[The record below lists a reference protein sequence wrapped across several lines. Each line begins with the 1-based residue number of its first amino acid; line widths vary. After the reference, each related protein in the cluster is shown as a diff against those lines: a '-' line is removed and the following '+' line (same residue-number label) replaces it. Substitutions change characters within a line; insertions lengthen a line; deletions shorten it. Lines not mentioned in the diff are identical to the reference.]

1 MAQFLPRCSFSVPSS
16 IPKSYFLGHH
26 RAAVTKLKTV
36 LPRVSLV
43 IECRDF
49 RLPLSTHNPV
59 LEKAVIGCPKIIVYT
74 KHDLGSD
81 SPGARQLLQRLHGR
95 RALFWD
101 KNHPGATA
109 SLLRRLKETAYE
121 VDSIT
126 GLCALIVGMPN
137 VGKSTLLNA
146 LRNSGTLG
154 RKTKVAKTGDQA
166 GVTRKIGTSV
176 RVVEPE
182 ERGGVGAG
190 VYVLDSPGVFMPYV
204 EDGEAMMKISLVQ
217 GIKKGL
223 IADEILADY
232 LLYKMNLWDPQIY
245 SRYCEPTN
253 DVQEFLSAVA
263 KRDGKLK
270 AGGVPGMEES
280 AARVLSEWRKGR
292 LGKYVLDDLSDEALR
307 NHELMVSSPP
317 LSLSQGKKAWKEQ
330 KKEKG
335 A

>member
-1 MAQFLPRCSFSVPSS
+1 MAQFLPRRSFSVPSS

-26 RAAVTKLKTV
+26 RAAVSKLKTV

-49 RLPLSTHNPV
+49 RLPLATHNPL

-101 KNHPGATA
+101 KNHSAATA

-146 LRNSGTLG
+146 LRKSGTLG

-223 IADEILADY
+223 IPDEILADY

-270 AGGVPGMEES
+270 AGGVPDMEES

-307 NHELMVSSPP
+307 DHELMVSSPP

-330 KKEKG
+330 KKEKS

>member
-1 MAQFLPRCSFSVPSS
+1 MTQFLPRRSFSVPSS

-26 RAAVTKLKTV
+26 QAAISKLKTV
-36 LPRVSLV
+36 LSRVSLV

-49 RLPLSTHNPV
+49 RLPLSTHNPI

-81 SPGARQLLQRLHGR
+81 SPGVWHLLQRLHGR

-101 KNHPGATA
+101 KNHPTTTA
-109 SLLRRLKETAYE
+109 SLIRRLKETAYE

-146 LRNSGTLG
+146 LRNTGTIG

-166 GVTRKIGTSV
+166 GVTRKVGTSV
-176 RVVEPE
+176 RVVESE

-190 VYVLDSPGVFMPYV
+190 VYVLDSPGVFLPYV
-204 EDGEAMMKISLVQ
+204 EDGEAMIKISLVQ

-223 IADEILADY
+223 IPDEILADY
-232 LLYKMNLWDPQIY
+232 LLYKMNLWDPSIY
-245 SRYCEPTN
+245 RHYCAPTN
-253 DVQEFLSAVA
+253 DIQEFLFAVA

-270 AGGVPGMEES
+270 AGGVPDMGES
-280 AARVLSEWRKGR
+280 AARVLSEWRKGK

-307 NHELMVSSPP
+307 SHDLMVTSPP

-330 KKEKG
+330 RKEKST
-335 A
+335 

>member
-1 MAQFLPRCSFSVPSS
+1 MAQFVPRRSFPVPSS

-26 RAAVTKLKTV
+26 QAAVSKLKTV
-36 LPRVSLV
+36 LSRISLV

-49 RLPLSTHNPV
+49 RLPLSTHNPI
-59 LEKAVIGCPKIIVYT
+59 LEKAVAGRPKLIVYT
-74 KHDLGSD
+74 KHDLGGD
-81 SPGARQLLQRLHGR
+81 SPGARQFLQRLHGR
-95 RALFWD
+95 GALFWD
-101 KNHPGATA
+101 KNHPSSTA
-109 SLLRRLKETAYE
+109 SLLKRLKETAEE

-146 LRNSGTLG
+146 LRSSGTTG
-154 RKTKVAKTGDQA
+154 RTNKVAKTGDQA

-190 VYVLDSPGVFMPYV
+190 VYVLDSPGVFVPYV
-204 EDGEAMMKISLVQ
+204 EDGETMMKISLVQ

-232 LLYKMNLWDPQIY
+232 LLYKMNLWDPNIY
-245 SRYCEPTN
+245 HRYCDPTN
-253 DVQEFLSAVA
+253 DVEEFLAAVA

-270 AGGVPGMEES
+270 AGGVPDMGES
-280 AARVLSEWRKGR
+280 AARVLSEWRKGK
-292 LGKYVLDDLSDEALR
+292 LGKYVLDDLSEDALR
-307 NHELMVSSPP
+307 RHEMTAANPP
-317 LSLSQGKKAWKEQ
+317 LSLNQGKKAWKEQ
-330 KKEKG
+330 RKEDN

>member
-1 MAQFLPRCSFSVPSS
+1 MAQFVPRRSFGAPSS
-16 IPKSYFLGHH
+16 VPKSYFLGHH
-26 RAAVTKLKTV
+26 HAAVSKLKTV
-36 LPRVSLV
+36 LSRISLV

-49 RLPLSTHNPV
+49 RLPLSTHNPI
-59 LEKAVIGCPKIIVYT
+59 LEKAVAGCQKIIVYT

-81 SPGARQLLQRLHGR
+81 SPGARHLLQKLHGR

-101 KNHPGATA
+101 KNHSTSTA

-121 VDSIT
+121 LDSIT

-146 LRNSGTLG
+146 LRSAGTTG
-154 RKTKVAKTGDQA
+154 KTAKAAKTGDQA

-182 ERGGVGAG
+182 ERGGIGAG
-190 VYVLDSPGVFMPYV
+190 VYLLDSPGVFLPYV
-204 EDGEAMMKISLVQ
+204 EDGETMIKISLVQ

-232 LLYKMNLWDPQIY
+232 LLYKMNLWDPHVY
-245 SRYCEPTN
+245 HRYCDPTN
-253 DVQEFLSAVA
+253 DIQEFLLAVA

-270 AGGVPGMEES
+270 AGGVPDMGES
-280 AARVLSEWRKGR
+280 AARVLSEWRKGK

-307 NHELMVSSPP
+307 HHELMVTSPP
-317 LSLSQGKKAWKEQ
+317 LSLNQGKKAWKEQ
-330 KKEKG
+330 RKDSTV
-335 A
+335 

>member
-1 MAQFLPRCSFSVPSS
+1 MAQFVPRRSFGVPSS
-16 IPKSYFLGHH
+16 VPKSYFLGHH
-26 RAAVTKLKTV
+26 QAAVSKLKTV
-36 LPRVSLV
+36 LSRISLV

-49 RLPLSTHNPV
+49 RLPLSTHNPI
-59 LEKAVIGCPKIIVYT
+59 LEKAVAGCPKIIVYT

-81 SPGARQLLQRLHGR
+81 SPGARQLLQKLHGR
-95 RALFWD
+95 RAMFWD
-101 KNHPGATA
+101 KNRASSTA
-109 SLLRRLKETAYE
+109 SLLKRLKETAYE

-146 LRNSGTLG
+146 LRSTGTTG
-154 RKTKVAKTGDQA
+154 RTTKVAKTGDQA

-176 RVVEPE
+176 RVIESE

-190 VYVLDSPGVFMPYV
+190 VYVLDSPGVFVPYV
-204 EDGEAMMKISLVQ
+204 EDGETMIKISLVQ

-232 LLYKMNLWDPQIY
+232 LLYKMNLWDPHLY
-245 SRYCEPTN
+245 HRYCSPTN
-253 DVQEFLSAVA
+253 DIHEFLLAVA

-270 AGGVPGMEES
+270 AGGVPDMGES
-280 AARVLSEWRKGR
+280 AARVLSEWRKGK
-292 LGKYVLDDLSDEALR
+292 LGRYVLDDLSDEALQR
-307 NHELMVSSPP
+307 HELMASSPP
-317 LSLSQGKKAWKEQ
+317 VSLNQGKKAWKEQ
-330 KKEKG
+330 RKETN